1 MQHHQPCNFA
11 AARLTSFK
19 AWWQDAAHTRV
30 ELENV
35 PLHETWQALEE
46 VVDTGIAKSIG
57 ISNAQAQTLFDLQTY
72 ARHPVSSLQI
82 EHHPYLVQPNLIT
95 LAQKMNIAV
104 TAYSSFGPQSFKEL
118 PAAFSARTNDIALL
132 WDVDVVKKAA
142 ARTGKTPA
150 QVLLR
155 WATQR
160 GIAVIPKS
168 NNKDRLQQNLE
179 VTDFDLTKSEIE
191 EIIALDKGL
200 RFNDPGFYLD
210 TPVPLFA

>member
-1 MQHHQPCNFA
+1 MIFFQI
-11 AARLTSFK
+11 RLSVESKTDNSQ
-19 AWWQDAAHTRV
+19 AWWQDAEHTSV

-35 PLHETWQALEE
+35 PLRETWEALEE
-46 VVDTGIAKSIG
+46 VVDSGIAKSIG

-82 EHHPYLVQPNLIT
+82 EHHPYLVQPVLIT

-118 PAAFSARTNDIALL
+118 PAAFSARTQDIPLL
-132 WDVDVVKKAA
+132 WDVDVVQKAA
-142 ARTGKTPA
+142 SRTGKTSA

-179 VTDFDLTKSEIE
+179 VTDFDLQQDEIDA
-191 EIIALDKGL
+191 ISALDKGL
-200 RFNDPGFYLD
+200 RFNDPGFYLE